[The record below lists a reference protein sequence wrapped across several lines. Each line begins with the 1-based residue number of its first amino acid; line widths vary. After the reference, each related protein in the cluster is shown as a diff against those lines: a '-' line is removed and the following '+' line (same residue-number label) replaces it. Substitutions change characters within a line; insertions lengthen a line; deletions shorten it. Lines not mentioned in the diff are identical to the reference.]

1 MYEPVNLSRFLLQEL
16 PASSDE
22 TTLQLS
28 ELLHRLSRHFDH
40 CYHEQI
46 LRAHHA
52 RRRQRRQR
60 AENRSP
66 YEPQGKLP
74 DESYQR
80 LFRRRPRS

>member
-1 MYEPVNLSRFLLQEL
+1 MYVPVNLSRFLLQEL

-46 LRAHHA
+46 LRAHRA
-52 RRRQRRQR
+52 RRRHRQRR
-60 AENRSP
+60 AENRTYHQPQAKSLEEIYRRFSP
-66 YEPQGKLP
+66 RGP
-74 DESYQR
+74 
-80 LFRRRPRS
+80 RP